1 MSFYTAL
8 TGLNGAQA
16 DISATSNNIANVGTT
31 GFKRSRAEFGDIFAT
46 SPLQNASS
54 SIGSGTILKGVK
66 QQFTQGNIASSLNA
80 LDLAVSG
87 QGFFA
92 LKPSLTST
100 QTVYTR
106 NGSFNVDN
114 DRYVVDSAGQYLMT
128 YPVNQDGSV
137 TAKDLDSAVPLQLP
151 VTSGE
156 PKATGKIDLG
166 VNVPADAPVVTDLEQ
181 FSDGYQFDPNDPN
194 SYTNSTSITI
204 FDDLGNP
211 TIATI
216 YFIKTQNASAEDPT
230 NKYDTRLVIN
240 DTIIDPDLVNAVDD
254 AGNQIFIDRFG
265 NQTTSVPDDNYFLD
279 GKGAPLYKLDD
290 LNQQVDSQPATMQG
304 EQSAFDFGE
313 EGDKLVEIVTDPLLF
328 AATREANNPDSDLFW
343 GKDFLT
349 VNVDDGDAPVSIDL
363 RPGKYNAEQLASEV
377 ERAINEAYGD
387 DKKIQVFQNIDDR
400 LTIDLFKLAP
410 DGSLQGL
417 GDNKIEIDLLQPSS
431 VSEIMGLDVEG
442 ASPDFTREEFLA
454 HTQTRMVDELNDYIY
469 DSDGTLGSGAA
480 ALGVEGS
487 LFVRSIGQ
495 PMDEPYEEPEVV
507 TIKHTQDDG
516 NGGLTEDERYLSY
529 SYYGKRPE
537 LSVYDKNSALENVDA
552 DGALTASGGRS
563 VVYDNTQN
571 TLTVYVPSDFGSPSS
586 SSIRLVGSSNSQSFK
601 DHLNGRELRIFENIP
616 VDGGNG
622 DDYQMLRIDTSGLN
636 LPESGFELDGSD
648 ISILYEPSQELE
660 AFYEGASPT
669 VTGAFE
675 NFNSTRIVVRETG
688 DAAKRSVSDLSLQDA
703 IRFESTLIGDVTTSF
718 DALGLTKAGTEYTAS
733 ETQSAV
739 DAAEIHQF
747 STLTASSFSD
757 TKNVITVGT
766 NEIVANFRGE
776 TLSTLAAVATRLNGL
791 DDTTAA
797 GVSFSVI
804 DDELAVTSVTPNQ
817 DLGVIS
823 TATMT
828 FGTATAAAVTDATAA
843 TLTMGTLVAADETG
857 NTLTMKVSIDG
868 GVTTEDVTITGGDW
882 QTGAGGT
889 AAMAAA
895 TQAGFDAAFGANVV
909 TAEIT
914 TGGTLQLSTVEKG
927 GGYAID
933 LTEVSSDLQTTFGLN
948 TATGGNSS
956 AVDGTRE
963 FYEFATVDPSAF
975 SQKQNVITIGDVE
988 LDIDFRDVAAISTMT
1003 EVVTAANALGLDH
1016 GIEFQS
1022 VNGKLRARSV
1032 VDGVALSS
1040 VEIQAITHPTTT
1052 ASEEVVGETT
1062 TESHTFSG
1070 VSVAAMSG
1078 NINVINVGETSYVA
1092 DFRDESLSSVTDLVT
1107 KLNGVAATT
1116 ASGVVFS
1123 EVSGSLVLTARTTN
1137 TDLGVVS
1144 IEPDVPESKV
1154 AWVDE
1159 NKPPIKVSYD
1169 ETNQRLQFN
1178 VDRTVL
1184 GTGTNSNFNAF
1195 TVYGAADADS
1205 TNGLGIP
1212 SGSNA
1217 EQVLIRGGE
1226 ILSTES
1232 FIADGEEIQL
1242 NDKRYGVSVSY
1253 NGDTKS
1259 FTVASGTTGEN
1270 ISSDGALGVDTDQKS
1285 SNIQIGR
1292 RIISAAG
1299 DGSTDQSEVIN
1310 LDSRIIGGGENA
1322 LFGFGASKED
1332 FTFQEGRGLA
1342 AKPAVAVG
1350 RTAQGDLTE
1359 VFRLTSNNGENRFN
1373 VSVNG
1378 IAGII
1383 DIPPGNYVGTTLATA
1398 LEERINQISDPST
1411 GQTVGGVTVRYST
1424 TDNAFEFQTGTTG
1437 GGSTVKVKGAAR
1449 LGLDDVPLGVGSV
1462 PKIFNLVQATNA
1474 DGIALYV
1481 DPTGEVVTTP
1491 PEDMVE
1497 GYYPLYI
1504 DEGELTFDKTGK
1516 LVSPKNNV
1524 RYEQQAEGF
1533 SISLDID
1540 YSASSQFAQPFS
1552 VLSVEQDGF
1561 TSGRLDGLEI
1571 DSSGTIRANYTNGQ
1585 NNPLGKIVVA
1595 NFNNQNGLKQIGN
1608 ATYVETAVSGTP
1620 QVGEAGAEGF
1630 GNILSGSLER
1640 SNVDITEE
1648 LVNLITAQRNY
1659 QASAKAI
1666 ETTTSLTQTI
1676 INIRM

>member
-80 LDLAVSG
+80 LDLAISG

-128 YPVNQDGSV
+128 YPVNLDGSV
-137 TAKDLDSAVPLQLP
+137 TAKDLDNAVPLQLP
-151 VTSGE
+151 VTSGD

-166 VNVPADAPVVTDLEQ
+166 VNVPADAPVVTELDQ
-181 FSDGYQFDPNDPN
+181 FADGYRFDPNDSN

-254 AGNQIFIDRFG
+254 TGKQTFIDRFG
-265 NQTTSVPDDNYFLD
+265 SQTTSVPDDNYFLE

-290 LNQQVDSQPATMQG
+290 LNQQVESQPATLQG

-328 AATREANNPDSDLFW
+328 KATREAGNSDSDLFW

-349 VNVDDGDAPVSIDL
+349 VNVDDSDAPVSIDL
-363 RPGKYNAEQLASEV
+363 RPGKYNAEQLAYEV

-417 GDNKIEIDLLQPSS
+417 GDNRLEIDLLQPTS
-431 VSEIMGLDVEG
+431 VSEQMGLDVEG
-442 ASPDFTREEFLA
+442 ASPDFTKEEFLA
-454 HTQTRMVDELNDYIY
+454 HTQTRLVDEMNNYLY
-469 DSDGTLGSGAA
+469 DSDGSLGSGAA
-480 ALGVEGS
+480 TLGVEGR
-487 LFVRSIGQ
+487 LFVRSIGTA
-495 PMDEPYEEPEVV
+495 MAEPHNKPEVV
-507 TIKHTQDDG
+507 TIAHTQDKE
-516 NGGLTEDERYLSY
+516 GGGVETDDRYLAY
-529 SYYGKRPE
+529 SYYGKRPS
-537 LSVYDKNSALENVDA
+537 LSVYDENTTLEAVDA
-552 DGALTASGGRS
+552 NGVLDGTDAKS
-563 VVYDNTQN
+563 VIYDNTQN
-571 TLTVYVPSDFGSPSS
+571 TLTVHVPIAFGAPTS
-586 SSIRLVGSSNSQSFK
+586 SSIRLVGSSASEDFQT
-601 DHLNGRELRIFENIP
+601 HLNGRELRIFEN
-616 VDGGNG
+616 VEVSQNG
-622 DDYQMLRIDTSGLN
+622 SPAYRTLRIDTSGLN
-636 LPESGFELDGSD
+636 LPESGFSLDGAN
-648 ISILYEPSQELE
+648 ISLLYEPSQELE
-660 AFYEGASPT
+660 AFFEGAEST
-669 VTGAFE
+669 ILGGFE
-675 NFNSTRIVVRETG
+675 TFNSKRIVVRETG
-688 DAAKRSVSDLSLQDA
+688 AAAQRDS
-703 IRFESTLIGDVTTSF
+703 GDVSIDEAIVFGKTHIDTSGGSLVS
-718 DALGLTKAGTEYTAS
+718 LGLQQAGEFFIAN
-733 ETQSAV
+733 ETISAQPGLFERHDFKNSFQSFNKRYQ
-739 DAAEIHQF
+739 EF
-747 STLTASSFSD
+747 R
-757 TKNVITVGT
+757 VGT
-766 NEIVANFRGE
+766 NIIKADLRATDVSNLTDVITHLNSLPATSAANIEF
-776 TLSTLAAVATRLNGL
+776 LSIGSNI
-791 DDTTAA
+791 
-797 GVSFSVI
+797 SI
-804 DDELAVTSVTPNQ
+804 Q
-817 DLGVIS
+817 S
-823 TATMT
+823 TAS
-828 FGTATAAAVTDATAA
+828 
-843 TLTMGTLVAADETG
+843 
-857 NTLTMKVSIDG
+857 NVS
-868 GVTTEDVTITGGDW
+868 
-882 QTGAGGT
+882 
-889 AAMAAA
+889 
-895 TQAGFDAAFGANVV
+895 
-909 TAEIT
+909 
-914 TGGTLQLSTVEKG
+914 
-927 GGYAID
+927 
-933 LTEVSSDLQTTFGLN
+933 
-948 TATGGNSS
+948 
-956 AVDGTRE
+956 
-963 FYEFATVDPSAF
+963 
-975 SQKQNVITIGDVE
+975 
-988 LDIDFRDVAAISTMT
+988 
-1003 EVVTAANALGLDH
+1003 
-1016 GIEFQS
+1016 
-1022 VNGKLRARSV
+1022 
-1032 VDGVALSS
+1032 
-1040 VEIQAITHPTTT
+1040 
-1052 ASEEVVGETT
+1052 
-1062 TESHTFSG
+1062 
-1070 VSVAAMSG
+1070 
-1078 NINVINVGETSYVA
+1078 
-1092 DFRDESLSSVTDLVT
+1092 
-1107 KLNGVAATT
+1107 
-1116 ASGVVFS
+1116 
-1123 EVSGSLVLTARTTN
+1123 
-1137 TDLGVVS
+1137 LGVVK
-1144 IEPDVPESKV
+1144 IREILDTANNEV

-1159 NKPPIKVSYD
+1159 NNPPIKVAYD
-1169 ETNQRLQFN
+1169 EINQRLQFT

-1184 GTGTNSNFNAF
+1184 GTGTGSNFNAF

-1212 SGSNA
+1212 ASGNA

-1226 ILSTES
+1226 VLSAES
-1232 FIADGEEIQL
+1232 FIADGEEVQL

-1259 FTVASGTTGEN
+1259 FTVASGTTGETIAAN
-1270 ISSDGALGVDTDQKS
+1270 GALGVDANQKS

-1292 RIISAAG
+1292 RVIPTSG
-1299 DGSTDQSEVIN
+1299 DGSIDQSEVIN

-1322 LFGFGASKED
+1322 LFGFGASKQD

-1342 AKPAVAVG
+1342 AKPAVATG
-1350 RTAQGDLTE
+1350 RAAQGDLTE

-1383 DIPPGNYVGTTLATA
+1383 DIPPGNYVGTTLAAA
-1398 LEERINQISDPST
+1398 LEERINQISDPET

-1424 TDNAFEFQTGTTG
+1424 ADNGFVFQTGTTG
-1437 GGSTVKVKGAAR
+1437 NDSTIKVKGAAR

-1462 PKIFNLVQATNA
+1462 PKIFNLVQARNA

-1481 DPTGEVVTTP
+1481 DPDGNVVTTP
-1491 PEDMVE
+1491 PEDMVD
-1497 GYYPLYI
+1497 GYFPLYI

-1540 YSASSQFAQPFS
+1540 YSASTQFAQPFS

>member
-16 DISATSNNIANVGTT
+16 EIASTSNNIANVGTT

-128 YPVNQDGSV
+128 YPVNLDGSV

-166 VNVPADAPVVTDLEQ
+166 VNVPADAPVVTQLSQ
-181 FSDGYQFDPNDPN
+181 FEDGYTFDANDPN
-194 SYTNSTSITI
+194 TYTNSTSITI

-216 YFIKTQNASAEDPT
+216 YFIKTQNASGDDPT

-240 DTIIDPDLVNAVDD
+240 DTIIQPDLVKAVDD
-254 AGNQIFIDRFG
+254 TEKQLFIDRFG
-265 NQTTSVPDDNYFLD
+265 NQTTEVPDDNYFLE
-279 GKGAPLYKLDD
+279 GKGSPLYKLDD
-290 LNQQVDSQPATMQG
+290 LKQQVSSQPATLRG

-328 AATREANNPDSDLFW
+328 KATREGGKSDSDIFW

-349 VNVDDGDAPVSIDL
+349 VNVDDSDAPVSIDV
-363 RPGKYNAEQLASEV
+363 RPGLYNAEQLAAEV

-387 DKKIQVFQNIDDR
+387 DKKIQVYQNIDDKM
-400 LTIDLFKLAP
+400 TIDLFKLGA
-410 DGSLQGL
+410 DGSLSGL
-417 GDNKIEIDLLQPSS
+417 QNKIEIDILQDTS
-431 VSEIMGLDVEG
+431 VSELMNLDVEG
-442 ASPDFTREEFLA
+442 ASPDFSREEFLS
-454 HTQTRMVDELNDYIY
+454 HTQTRINDELNDYIY
-469 DSDGTLGSGAA
+469 DADDTLGSGAS
-480 ALGVEGS
+480 ALGVEGR
-487 LFVRSIGQ
+487 LFTRTIGAAMSSI
-495 PMDEPYEEPEVV
+495 YTSPEVIEV
-507 TIKHTQDDG
+507 THKEEGSADNT
-516 NGGLTEDERYLSY
+516 RFLSY
-529 SYYGKRPE
+529 SYFGDRPT
-537 LSVYDKNSALENVDA
+537 LSVYDKKLALKGVT
-552 DGALTASGGRS
+552 DGVLNASGKA

-571 TLTVYVPSDFGSPSS
+571 TLTINVPADFGIPASS
-586 SSIRLVGSSNSQSFK
+586 AIRLVGPITNATGDFET
-601 DHLNGRELRIFENIP
+601 HLNGRELRVFENSLIEP
-616 VDGGNG
+616 SGGTA
-622 DDYQMLRIDTSGLN
+622 YRSLRIDTSGLN
-636 LPESGFELDGSD
+636 LPESRFELAETNL
-648 ISILYEPSQELE
+648 SILFETSQNLE
-660 AFYEGASPT
+660 AFVEGAVNP
-669 VTGAFE
+669 VEGAFE
-675 NFNSTRIVVRETG
+675 TFNSKRIVVREIGSSAQRSTSQTTT
-688 DAAKRSVSDLSLQDA
+688 AAASA
-703 IRFESTLIGDVTTSF
+703 ISFGNTLIGTS
-718 DALGLTKAGTEYTAS
+718 
-733 ETQSAV
+733 
-739 DAAEIHQF
+739 AAK
-747 STLTASSFSD
+747 T
-757 TKNVITVGT
+757 
-766 NEIVANFRGE
+766 
-776 TLSTLAAVATRLNGL
+776 
-791 DDTTAA
+791 
-797 GVSFSVI
+797 
-804 DDELAVTSVTPNQ
+804 
-817 DLGVIS
+817 
-823 TATMT
+823 
-828 FGTATAAAVTDATAA
+828 
-843 TLTMGTLVAADETG
+843 
-857 NTLTMKVSIDG
+857 
-868 GVTTEDVTITGGDW
+868 
-882 QTGAGGT
+882 
-889 AAMAAA
+889 
-895 TQAGFDAAFGANVV
+895 
-909 TAEIT
+909 
-914 TGGTLQLSTVEKG
+914 
-927 GGYAID
+927 
-933 LTEVSSDLQTTFGLN
+933 
-948 TATGGNSS
+948 
-956 AVDGTRE
+956 
-963 FYEFATVDPSAF
+963 
-975 SQKQNVITIGDVE
+975 
-988 LDIDFRDVAAISTMT
+988 
-1003 EVVTAANALGLDH
+1003 ALGLDTP
-1016 GIEFQS
+1016 
-1022 VNGKLRARSV
+1022 
-1032 VDGVALSS
+1032 SS
-1040 VEIQAITHPTTT
+1040 KISWI
-1052 ASEEVVGETT
+1052 
-1062 TESHTFSG
+1062 
-1070 VSVAAMSG
+1070 
-1078 NINVINVGETSYVA
+1078 
-1092 DFRDESLSSVTDLVT
+1092 
-1107 KLNGVAATT
+1107 
-1116 ASGVVFS
+1116 
-1123 EVSGSLVLTARTTN
+1123 
-1137 TDLGVVS
+1137 
-1144 IEPDVPESKV
+1144 
-1154 AWVDE
+1154 DE
-1159 NKPPIKVSYD
+1159 NNPPIKITYD
-1169 ETNQRLQFN
+1169 ELEQRFQFTA
-1178 VDRTVL
+1178 DRTVL
-1184 GTGTNSNFNAF
+1184 GTGTGSNFNAF
-1195 TVYGAADADS
+1195 SVYGATDAES

-1212 SGSNA
+1212 SSSAA

-1232 FIADGEEIQL
+1232 FIADGEEVRL
-1242 NDKRYGVSVSY
+1242 NDKRYGISVQY

-1259 FTVASGTTGEN
+1259 FTVASGSTGETIAAN
-1270 ISSDGALGVDTDQKS
+1270 GALGVGEDQKS

-1292 RIISAAG
+1292 RIISTDGGGAA
-1299 DGSTDQSEVIN
+1299 DQSEVIS
-1310 LDSRIIGGGENA
+1310 LDNRIIGGGENA
-1322 LFGFGASKED
+1322 LFGFGATKQD

-1342 AKPAVAVG
+1342 AAPAISTG
-1350 RTAQGDLTE
+1350 RAAQGDLTE
-1359 VFRLTSNNGENRFN
+1359 VFRLTSSNNENRFN

-1383 DIPPGNYVGTTLATA
+1383 DIPAGNYVGTTLASA
-1398 LEERINQISDPST
+1398 LEERINQITSPLT
-1411 GQTVGGVTVRYST
+1411 GEAVGGVTVRFSAA
-1424 TDNAFEFQTGTTG
+1424 DNNFTFTTGTSGET
-1437 GGSTVKVKGAAR
+1437 STIKVKGAAR

-1462 PKIFNLVQATNA
+1462 PKIFNLVQATNS

-1481 DPTGEVVTTP
+1481 DAQGDVVTTP
-1491 PEDMVE
+1491 PESMVD

-1516 LVSPKNNV
+1516 LVSPKNDV

-1540 YSASSQFAQPFS
+1540 YSLSSQFAQPFS